1 MRRTQLILPQGKVY
15 IVLLYLYML
24 QERPE
29 ISGVVCVVLC
39 VCVCVLCVCVMN
51 ASYFKHLL
59 PTQRP
64 CQRMFKL
71 PCNYVHLTH

>member
-15 IVLLYLYML
+15 IVLLLYLYML
-24 QERPE
+24 QERPD
-29 ISGVVCVVLC
+29 ISGVVCVV
-39 VCVCVLCVCVMN
+39 VCVCVCVCVMN

-71 PCNYVHLTH
+71 PCNWAHLTH

>member
-15 IVLLYLYML
+15 IVLLLYLYML
-24 QERPE
+24 QERPD
-29 ISGVVCVVLC
+29 ISGVVCVV
-39 VCVCVLCVCVMN
+39 VCVCVCVMN

-71 PCNYVHLTH
+71 PCNWAHLTH